1 MLIRKP
7 ADIPPSEITKE
18 SAYLSRRAFARTL
31 AAGVALAATPQ
42 IHANLPQDEL
52 TPEDIVTSYNNFYE
66 FGLDKDDPAAYAHE
80 MTTDPWKVEV
90 VGEANNKG
98 TFDLQDIL
106 KGLDVEERIY
116 RFRCVEAWSMVVPW
130 MGVPLKKVLENKELQ
145 DLVTALGC
153 GIGKHVDLGRL
164 RYERIILLADADS
177 DGHHITTLLLT
188 YSEFCQ
194 VLSAAQLSRSVYR

>member
-42 IHANLPQDEL
+42 IHANLPQDKL

-66 FGLDKDDPAAYAHE
+66 FGLNKDDPAAYAHE
-80 MTTDPWKVEV
+80 MTTDPWNVEV

-130 MGVPLKKVLENKELQ
+130 MGVPLKKVLEKFEPNSHAKYVAFETLHRPAEMRGQ
-145 DLVTALGC
+145 RSLFSSLEWPYVEGLRMDEAYHPLTLMVTGLY
-153 GIGKHVDLGRL
+153 GKPLPNP
-164 RYERIILLADADS
+164 
-177 DGHHITTLLLT
+177 
-188 YSEFCQ
+188 
-194 VLSAAQLSRSVYR
+194 